1 MINGISKENNKNKD
15 LENNYMT
22 SFCHTQFLADDFYS
36 SRLHRFWWYIGIT
49 MFKEWITQMYNK

>member
-22 SFCHTQFLADDFYS
+22 SFCHTQFLADDVISIHPANTDFG
-36 SRLHRFWWYIGIT
+36 GI
-49 MFKEWITQMYNK
+49 